1 MAVMVP
7 GLMGMM
13 LLGMLFLAASDANA
27 TNASM
32 NADSCAGMQYQ
43 NIKIVNMA
51 PPIQGD
57 APDKTTA
64 YQSVQVFSANGQ
76 CVAANGGCTVVHSAS
91 YVLSYS
97 ELEPNNWPSW
107 ATSSCYRKFGLQWNI
122 ARLAENPH
130 SCDQTCRQV
139 FLDFTKCSKPEWTSR
154 SASDYCNSSTP
165 EWYPI
170 FDATLSGNT
179 CTITVTHGSYTGK
192 YSTPCGC
199 NWGKY
204 PCTCPGPKCFE

>member
-1 MAVMVP
+1 
-7 GLMGMM
+7 
-13 LLGMLFLAASDANA
+13 
-27 TNASM
+27 
-32 NADSCAGMQYQ
+32 MQYQ

-76 CVAANGGCTVVHSAS
+76 CVATNGGCTVVHSAS